1 MSLRSDQRE
10 DGENTSGSSEAK
22 TDRYGFL
29 LVNGDMNNDSDE
41 LSPELVRH
49 REMKWINL
57 MSQWNQVMEKK
68 HSKIKAQCQKGIP
81 ASVRCKCWP
90 LLCGATQ
97 RKENNKDLYNTLESS
112 PGQQSWIDVI
122 KRDTDRQ
129 FPFHE
134 MFQSKDGHGQQ
145 GLLQVL
151 KAYTQFR
158 PDEGYCQAQGPVAA
172 VLLMHMPME
181 EAFWCL
187 VQISELYLPGY
198 YSPLLEGVLFDAA
211 VLFGVL
217 KRTCPAAYKHM
228 QRQGVE
234 PLMFATDWLMCL
246 YSRHLPFN
254 TLLRVWDLFFC
265 NGVRVLFQ
273 VAVVLVRRCLGEA
286 RQRKECEGQMET
298 LERLRSVKGLVQH
311 EQADVFIQ
319 EVCSVPLSLGELQ
332 RQTEKELQKWRKERP
347 GSTFD
352 PRDRCQGYYM
362 IWEKGQERVKE
373 NEKKERQSKNLKV
386 PVMRSHSSLS
396 PAILRKKWRKRGS
409 KTETEEWEGRGFMKQ
424 GSDDEEKRRAS
435 VCGVAGEL
443 MAKTQKTPPEFS
455 KHLQIECNTTVN
467 RQCTAATETQP
478 DSELS
483 DRNDTVFEE
492 DENDVVVIA
501 VPSHTDNG
509 DHEEERKLPNSMK
522 EDDLLTANSQQ
533 EIEKQHDNETW
544 QDEEKKEQ
552 TPRDNQDEEISTHR
566 DQQEP
571 ESQQEESQPSQLE
584 EVEDPRNKPEQ
595 EPQEIKSKQEEET
608 EIKTC
613 NPEEKVQLKIN
624 TQEDNVEVQE
634 NTDKQE
640 KPEQENGTRSK
651 REGKMRMD
659 SSKNKQEIETNSQE
673 QEGEIHLGSAKEE
686 AIQLGKEKQTISSEE
701 EVEIE
706 EEKEIQT
713 KSSEQEVEIQE
724 EKGIMANREGRGF
737 MKQGSDD
744 EEKRRASVCGVA
756 GELMAKTQKTPPE
769 FSKHLQIECNTT
781 VNRQCTAATETQ
793 PDSELSDRNDT
804 VFEEDENDVV
814 VIAVPSHTD
823 NGDHEEER
831 KLPNSMKEDDLL
843 TANSQ
848 QEIEKQHDNETWQ
861 DEEKKEQ
868 TPRDNQD
875 EEIST
880 HRDQQEPESQQEE
893 SQPSQLEEVEDP
905 RNKPEQEP
913 QEIKS
918 KQEEETEIKTC
929 NPEEKVQLKINTQE
943 DNVEVQENTDKQE
956 KPEQEN
962 GTRSK
967 REGKMRMDS
976 SKNKQEIETN
986 SQEQEGEI
994 HLGSAKEEAIQLGKE
1009 KQTISSEEE
1018 VEIEEEKEI
1027 QTKSSEQEVEIQ
1039 EEKGIM
1045 ANSSVQEEKIEK
1057 DKEIQANSSEHEVEI
1072 EKEKEIHA
1080 KSCKQEMEIMEG
1092 KGINVNNSEQE
1103 VEIENG
1109 DKQAHSANE
1118 EEKLKICLIH
1128 TQDELHQQE
1137 DSTQKIEVGQ
1147 IVEKE
1152 EEMHSNVQTPED
1164 QKDAED
1170 RAPSVQEEEGHV
1182 KDECCGNGSNTNV
1195 ENTQQELE
1203 GERQNEARISDAPAE
1218 ETEGNV
1224 TDGEKGS
1231 SNSLTVDQ
1239 AESETL
1245 VSSPC
1250 VQLERVIEHSGESEA
1265 PRDSDWTQDENTEVN
1280 KMSTPEHVEP
1290 DRTSES
1296 RNPEPLQ
1303 PNKKEEEVEIEV
1315 NVPSNSNPQL
1325 RLRRSS
1331 SSHTY
1336 YPTILSGDTFRD
1348 PQESIKRDSCPQTTE
1363 AEESDI
1369 VQPTQTQCSKQEDSQ
1384 KPQTQSQSKSNK
1396 PKRRGLF
1403 QRLRADTP
1411 SKSTI
1416 PKIVIQDFS
1425 EGEKMSSKERRRRR
1439 RMQER
1444 KEKEEDK
1451 ERKKLEKE
1459 LEKEKGRERKK
1470 THTRGKSFQALSRK
1484 HDDDEIFSERSGSPA
1499 VGRKRTSFSESYF

>member
-10 DGENTSGSSEAK
+10 DGENTSGSTEAK

-29 LVNGDMNNDSDE
+29 LVNGDMNNDSDD

-57 MSQWNQVMEKK
+57 MSQWDQVMEKK

-217 KRTCPAAYKHM
+217 KRTCPAAYKHL

-362 IWEKGQERVKE
+362 IWEKGKERVKE
-373 NEKKERQSKNLKV
+373 NEKKEGQSKNLKV

-443 MAKTQKTPPEFS
+443 KAKTQKTPPEFS
-455 KHLQIECNTTVN
+455 KHLQIESNTTVN
-467 RQCTAATETQP
+467 RQCTAARETQP
-478 DSELS
+478 YSELS

-501 VPSHTDNG
+501 VPSHTDTG
-509 DHEEERKLPNSMK
+509 DHEEERTLPNSPK
-522 EDDLLTANSQQ
+522 EDDLPTANSQQ
-533 EIEKQHDNETW
+533 EIEKHHGTETL

-552 TPRDNQDEEISTHR
+552 TPRDNQDQEISTHR

-571 ESQQEESQPSQLE
+571 ETQQEESQPSQLE
-584 EVEDPRNKPEQ
+584 EVEDARNKPEQ
-595 EPQEIKSKQEEET
+595 EPQEIKNKQEEET

-624 TQEDNVEVQE
+624 TQEDDVEVQE

-640 KPEQENGTRSK
+640 KPEQENETKSK
-651 REGKMRMD
+651 CEGKMRMD

-673 QEGEIHLGSAKEE
+673 QEEEIHLGSAKEE
-686 AIQLGKEKQTISSEE
+686 VIQLGKEKQTISSEE

-713 KSSEQEVEIQE
+713 KRSEQVDIQEEKEIQANSSEHEEEINEEKGVMANSSVQEEEIEKDKEIQTNSNVQEEEIVTDKEIQANSSKHEVESHEQMGIIANSSVQEEEIEKKKEIQEISSKHEVEIQE
-724 EKGIMANREGRGF
+724 EK
-737 MKQGSDD
+737 
-744 EEKRRASVCGVA
+744 
-756 GELMAKTQKTPPE
+756 
-769 FSKHLQIECNTT
+769 
-781 VNRQCTAATETQ
+781 
-793 PDSELSDRNDT
+793 
-804 VFEEDENDVV
+804 
-814 VIAVPSHTD
+814 
-823 NGDHEEER
+823 
-831 KLPNSMKEDDLL
+831 
-843 TANSQ
+843 
-848 QEIEKQHDNETWQ
+848 
-861 DEEKKEQ
+861 
-868 TPRDNQD
+868 
-875 EEIST
+875 
-880 HRDQQEPESQQEE
+880 
-893 SQPSQLEEVEDP
+893 
-905 RNKPEQEP
+905 
-913 QEIKS
+913 
-918 KQEEETEIKTC
+918 
-929 NPEEKVQLKINTQE
+929 
-943 DNVEVQENTDKQE
+943 
-956 KPEQEN
+956 
-962 GTRSK
+962 
-967 REGKMRMDS
+967 
-976 SKNKQEIETN
+976 
-986 SQEQEGEI
+986 
-994 HLGSAKEEAIQLGKE
+994 
-1009 KQTISSEEE
+1009 
-1018 VEIEEEKEI
+1018 EI
-1027 QTKSSEQEVEIQ
+1027 QAKSSEKEVENR
-1039 EEKGIM
+1039 EETGIM
-1045 ANSSVQEEKIEK
+1045 ANSSVQEEEIEK
-1057 DKEIQANSSEHEVEI
+1057 EKEIQANSSKHEVEI
-1072 EKEKEIHA
+1072 QEEKGIIANSSVQEEEIENDKEIHA
-1080 KSCKQEMEIMEG
+1080 KSCKQEMEIMEERAD
-1092 KGINVNNSEQE
+1092 NSEQE

-1109 DKQAHSANE
+1109 DKQAHSANK
-1118 EEKLKICLIH
+1118 EEKLKICLVH
-1128 TQDELHQQE
+1128 TQDELQQQE

-1152 EEMHSNVQTPED
+1152 EETHSNVQTPED

-1182 KDECCGNGSNTNV
+1182 KDECCGNGSNKNV

-1203 GERQNEARISDAPAE
+1203 GERQNEARISDAPVE
-1218 ETEGNV
+1218 EIEGNV

-1231 SNSLTVDQ
+1231 SKSLTVDQ

-1245 VSSPC
+1245 LSSPC
-1250 VQLERVIEHSGESEA
+1250 VQLERAIEHSGESET

-1290 DRTSES
+1290 DRTSGS
-1296 RNPEPLQ
+1296 RNPEPPQ

-1315 NVPSNSNPQL
+1315 NIPSNSNPQL

-1331 SSHTY
+1331 SSHTS

-1348 PQESIKRDSCPQTTE
+1348 PQQSTKRDSCPRTTE

-1369 VQPTQTQCSKQEDSQ
+1369 AQPKQTQCSKQEDSQ

-1425 EGEKMSSKERRRRR
+1425 EGEEKMSSKERRRRR

-1459 LEKEKGRERKK
+1459 LEKEKERERKK
-1470 THTRGKSFQALSRK
+1470 SHMRGKSFQALSRK
-1484 HDDDEIFSERSGSPA
+1484 HDDDEIFSKRSGSPA